1 MTAENPHSKDGFI
14 LFREAS
20 LSVASAFSIF
30 QGVLLIL
37 LGLLVYGVEF
47 GVFPFNSSG
56 QLGLLLVLTS
66 LQVLA
71 LGQLLGGQYR
81 RSWWLMAIGIVFA
94 GMGIVS
100 CIIPGILTDVIRI
113 LLGLQNIIT
122 GVLFLALQLVVPTV
136 SGMKSPPA
144 EPVTLPPLVKR
155 LGLIVTV
162 LMIVSIVFGLDML
175 APVLLP
181 SLIGLVPYVLLFP
194 VLVILLG
201 LLTLYIVYI
210 TQKLQ

>member
-1 MTAENPHSKDGFI
+1 MTSENPHSKDGSI

-20 LSVASAFSIF
+20 LSVASAFSLF
-30 QGVLLIL
+30 QGILLIL
-37 LGLLVYGVEF
+37 LGFLVYGVEF
-47 GVFPFNSSG
+47 GVFPLNSSG
-56 QLGLLLVLTS
+56 QLGLLLVFTS

-94 GMGIVS
+94 GTGIVS
-100 CIIPGILTDVIRI
+100 CIVPGILTDVIRI

-122 GVLFLALQLVVPTV
+122 GVLFLALQLVVPTAR
-136 SGMKSPPA
+136 GMKSPPA
-144 EPVTLPPLVKR
+144 EPVTLPPLLKR
-155 LGLIVTV
+155 LGLVVTV
-162 LMIVSIVFGLDML
+162 LMIVSIVFGLNML
-175 APVLLP
+175 IPVLLP
-181 SLIGLVPYVLLFP
+181 SLIGLVPFVVLFP
-194 VLVILLG
+194 VLVIILG

>member
-1 MTAENPHSKDGFI
+1 MTSENPHSKDGSI
-14 LFREAS
+14 LFREAP
-20 LSVASAFSIF
+20 LSVASAFSLF
-30 QGVLLIL
+30 QGILLIL
-37 LGLLVYGVEF
+37 LGFLVYGVEF
-47 GVFPFNSSG
+47 GVFPLNSSG
-56 QLGLLLVLTS
+56 QLGLLLVFTS

-94 GMGIVS
+94 GTGIVS
-100 CIIPGILTDVIRI
+100 CIVPGILTDVIRI

-122 GVLFLALQLVVPTV
+122 GVLFLALQLVVPTAR
-136 SGMKSPPA
+136 GMKSPPA

-155 LGLIVTV
+155 LGLVVTV
-162 LMIVSIVFGLDML
+162 LMIVSIVFGLNML
-175 APVLLP
+175 IPVLLP
-181 SLIGLVPYVLLFP
+181 SLIGLVPFVVLFP
-194 VLVILLG
+194 VLVIILG

>member
-1 MTAENPHSKDGFI
+1 
-14 LFREAS
+14 
-20 LSVASAFSIF
+20 
-30 QGVLLIL
+30 

-47 GVFPFNSSG
+47 GGVPLNSSG

-81 RSWWLMAIGIVFA
+81 RSWWLMTIGIVFA

-100 CIIPGILTDVIRI
+100 CIVPGILIDVIRT
-113 LLGLQNIIT
+113 LLGFQNIIT

-136 SGMKSPPA
+136 HGTRSPPA
-144 EPVTLPPLVKR
+144 EPVTLPPLMKR
-155 LGLIVTV
+155 LGLIVTL
-162 LMIVSIVFGLDML
+162 LMIVSIVFGLNML

-181 SLIGLVPYVLLFP
+181 SLVGLVPFLLLFP
-194 VLVILLG
+194 VLVIILG
-201 LLTLYIVYI
+201 LLMLCIVYI
-210 TQKLQ
+210 NQKLQ

>member
-1 MTAENPHSKDGFI
+1 MTSENPHSKDGFS

-20 LSVASAFSIF
+20 LPLASAFSIF

-47 GVFPFNSSG
+47 GGIPLNSSG

-81 RSWWLMAIGIVFA
+81 RSWWLMTIGIVFA

-100 CIIPGILTDVIRI
+100 CIVPGILIDVIRT

-136 SGMKSPPA
+136 HGTRSPPA
-144 EPVTLPPLVKR
+144 EPVTLPPLMKR
-155 LGLIVTV
+155 LGLIVTL
-162 LMIVSIVFGLDML
+162 LMIVSIVFGLNML

-181 SLIGLVPYVLLFP
+181 SLVGLVPFLLLFP
-194 VLVILLG
+194 VLVIILG
-201 LLTLYIVYI
+201 LLMLCIVYI
-210 TQKLQ
+210 NQKLQ

>member
-1 MTAENPHSKDGFI
+1 MTSENPHSKDGSI

-20 LSVASAFSIF
+20 LSVASAFSLF
-30 QGVLLIL
+30 QGILLIL
-37 LGLLVYGVEF
+37 LGFLVYGVEF
-47 GVFPFNSSG
+47 GVFPLNSSG
-56 QLGLLLVLTS
+56 QLGLLLVFTS

-94 GMGIVS
+94 GTGIVS
-100 CIIPGILTDVIRI
+100 CIVPGILTDVIRI

-122 GVLFLALQLVVPTV
+122 GVLFLALQLVVPTAR
-136 SGMKSPPA
+136 GMKSPPA

-155 LGLIVTV
+155 LGLVVTV
-162 LMIVSIVFGLDML
+162 LMIVSIVFGLNML
-175 APVLLP
+175 IPVLLP
-181 SLIGLVPYVLLFP
+181 SLIGLVPFVVLFP
-194 VLVILLG
+194 VLVIILG